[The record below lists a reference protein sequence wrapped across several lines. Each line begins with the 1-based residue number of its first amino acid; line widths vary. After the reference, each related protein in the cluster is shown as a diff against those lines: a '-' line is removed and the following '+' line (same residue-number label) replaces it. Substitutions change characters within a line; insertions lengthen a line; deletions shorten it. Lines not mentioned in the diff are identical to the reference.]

1 MSKMKYCY
9 GVDIGGTS
17 IKMGF
22 FQEDGKLLGKWEI
35 DTKTENKGRS
45 ILPDAAEAIYSYM
58 KKNDIV
64 SEDILGVGV
73 GIPGPVNDEGIVLS
87 TANLG
92 WGYKD
97 VVKEFEELLHMPVK
111 AGNDANMAALGE
123 MWRGGGV
130 GHKNMLLITLGTG
143 VGGGIIIDGHAV
155 VGHHG
160 AAGEIGHMTVNQS
173 ESIVCGC
180 GRKGCLEQYASA
192 TGIERLARRR
202 LEEDTKASALRS
214 QKVNAKTVF
223 DAVKAGDMLAMEVAE
238 EFASYLGYAVANICV
253 ITDPSM
259 VVIGGGVSRAGEIL
273 IEYVER
279 YFKKAVF
286 FANENTHFGLATLG
300 NDAGIY
306 GCAKLILGKHPTI
319 K

>member
-1 MSKMKYCY
+1 MKYCY